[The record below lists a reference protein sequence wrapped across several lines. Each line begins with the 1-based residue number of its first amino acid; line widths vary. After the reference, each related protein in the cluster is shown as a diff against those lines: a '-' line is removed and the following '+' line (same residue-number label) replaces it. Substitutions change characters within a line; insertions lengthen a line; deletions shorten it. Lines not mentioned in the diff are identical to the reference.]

1 MTRIYLLNYKHKKN
15 IDMNKK
21 IIGTVVIATA
31 LFAGYNMYE
40 SSAEMKLS
48 DLALANIEAL
58 ANDTGEYS
66 NERPRYKNKTKIKD
80 KKETKVELGENG
92 IKIEYSRECSD
103 VITYCDHTGKEVDIC
118 YVDLNG
124 TETTCGNWEEDK
136 N

>member
-58 ANDTGEYS
+58 ANDTGEYP
-66 NERPRYKNKTKIKD
+66 NERPRYKNETKTKDRIS
-80 KKETKVELGENG
+80 TKAEIGENG
-92 IKIEYSRECSD
+92 IKIEYTRECTD
-103 VITYCDHTGKEVDIC
+103 VITYCELTRKKDDIC

>member
-58 ANDTGEYS
+58 ADTENNVNSG
-66 NERPRYKNKTKIKD
+66 KICY
-80 KKETKVELGENG
+80 KETVIVEDETG
-92 IKIEYSRECSD
+92 IGVNVFDCDDCSKQ
-103 VITYCDHTGKEVDIC
+103 VRILHAEQASKCK
-118 YVDLNG
+118 
-124 TETTCGNWEEDK
+124 
-136 N
+136 